1 MDGSED
7 GGRGPMARWTA
18 RRTSLTHGYG
28 DMADMVKV
36 ERVRGTVE
44 HCNGGGRG
52 ATKNKIWGERV
63 ADE

>member
-1 MDGSED
+1 
-7 GGRGPMARWTA
+7 MARWAA

-28 DMADMVKV
+28 YMADMAKE
-36 ERVRGTVE
+36 ERVRSTYCLY
-44 HCNGGGRG
+44 CNGGGRG